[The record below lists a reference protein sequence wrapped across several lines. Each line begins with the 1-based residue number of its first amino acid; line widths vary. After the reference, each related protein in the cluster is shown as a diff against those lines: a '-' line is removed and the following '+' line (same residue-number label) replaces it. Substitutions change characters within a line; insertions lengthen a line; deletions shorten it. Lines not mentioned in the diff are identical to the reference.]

1 VNRPPIVER
10 VYAALVRLYP
20 RQFRDDYGTD
30 MMRLFHEQLRD
41 GPRVRV
47 CWRTTLDLILTVPH
61 QHLEVHMKR
70 DPTPAL
76 LLVYLAVALV
86 GVVVAV
92 VGGSSAP
99 ALVVGAA
106 LVASGGALAIAT
118 WRRAAPFQGSG
129 LSAQW
134 WKFVVAGPVLLGSVV
149 VAAGFG
155 VEAWFLGM
163 AVIIAAFGLVGIGV
177 VLAVVR
183 LTGRRHP
190 RPA

>member
-1 VNRPPIVER
+1 
-10 VYAALVRLYP
+10 
-20 RQFRDDYGTD
+20 
-30 MMRLFHEQLRD
+30 
-41 GPRVRV
+41 
-47 CWRTTLDLILTVPH
+47 
-61 QHLEVHMKR
+61 
-70 DPTPAL
+70 

-118 WRRAAPFQGSG
+118 WRRAVPFQGSG

-134 WKFVVAGPVLLGSVV
+134 WKFVVAGPVLIGSVV

-163 AVIIAAFGLVGIGV
+163 AVIIAALGLVGIGV

-183 LTGRRHP
+183 LAGRRHP